1 MRRFDM
7 ELVHESRFT
16 AHLDPATIDIG
27 PGPYGARAVATVT
40 GGRFDGERLRGDVQG
55 AGADWLLVGADGFVR
70 VDVRAQL
77 VTDDGAGIYVT
88 YLGLLELNDATA
100 TAMATGGETSF
111 DDQYFRTTP
120 RLESGDPRYAWVNT
134 TMFVARGRLIPG
146 GVEYELFRLT

>member
-1 MRRFDM
+1 M
-7 ELVHESRFT
+7 ELVHECTFW
-16 AHLDPATIDIG
+16 AHLDPATIDVG

-40 GGRFDGERLRGDVQG
+40 EGRVTGDRLNGDVKG
-55 AGADWLLVGADGFVR
+55 AGADWLLIGPDGFVR

-88 YLGLLELNDATA
+88 YLGLLEMNDKTLG
-100 TAMATGGETSF
+100 AMGGGETSF

-120 RLESGDPRYAWVNT
+120 RMETGDPRYAWVNT

-146 GVEYELFRLT
+146 GVEYEVFRVT